1 MSLPVDNAWSGER
14 VAAEAVEVTFLVPCL
29 NEEENVLGAIET
41 ISKAAACVGCSYEIL
56 VFDDGSKDN
65 TSGVV
70 AAYQSAN
77 PQAPVRLFRNK
88 VNQGLA
94 YNFVEG
100 AFQGRGRYYH
110 LVPGDNV
117 ELAESLEKML
127 RARGSA
133 DIIVPEFVEVRN
145 KSLQR
150 KVISKAYTQLVNLA
164 SGFRLAYYN
173 GNPLYWR
180 AHVVRFHVECTGF
193 GYQAEFLTR
202 LISQGASFKEIPL
215 IAYHREGSSAINIRN
230 LLSVTHSLLTIA
242 LRRLRIVLF
251 N

>member
-1 MSLPVDNAWSGER
+1 MTCGDAMLPEISPWS
-14 VAAEAVEVTFLVPCL
+14 AEQGSADAIEVTFLVPCL
-29 NEEENVLGAIET
+29 NEEENVLGTIEMIT
-41 ISKAAACVGCSYEIL
+41 KTMDRVGCSYEIL
-56 VFDDGSKDN
+56 VFDDGSQDN

-88 VNQGLA
+88 VNCGLA

-150 KVISKAYTQLVNLA
+150 KVISKAYTQLV
-164 SGFRLAYYN
+164 
-173 GNPLYWR
+173 
-180 AHVVRFHVECTGF
+180 
-193 GYQAEFLTR
+193 
-202 LISQGASFKEIPL
+202 
-215 IAYHREGSSAINIRN
+215 
-230 LLSVTHSLLTIA
+230 
-242 LRRLRIVLF
+242 
-251 N
+251 